1 MFNDLLV
8 KLAELGYKV
17 FAYADDLAIM
27 DKDHTRLEEAINIVE
42 LWAQENKMTIN
53 KKKSCIIKYKRK
65 KNKSE
70 GNKEILGIP
79 IVRKYKYLGIIIDEN
94 MCWEDHLEYIE

>member
-27 DKDHTRLEEAINIVE
+27 SKEKTRLEEAINIVE
-42 LWAQENKMTIN
+42 IWAQENKMTIN
-53 KKKSCIIKYKRK
+53 KKKSGIIKYKRK
-65 KNKSE
+65 KNNKSN
-70 GNKEILGIP
+70 GSQEILGFP
-79 IVRKYKYLGIIIDEN
+79 IVRKYKYLGIIIDEK
-94 MCWEDHLEYIE
+94 MCWEDHLEYI

>member
-27 DKDHTRLEEAINIVE
+27 SKEKTRLEEAINIVE
-42 LWAQENKMTIN
+42 IWA
-53 KKKSCIIKYKRK
+53 
-65 KNKSE
+65 
-70 GNKEILGIP
+70 
-79 IVRKYKYLGIIIDEN
+79 
-94 MCWEDHLEYIE
+94 